1 MIRWKPGLYYYHRL
15 VSRLVSA
22 PQPTSN
28 FFPRMDW
35 RFKEFRN
42 EGTHCLYGTCVEL
55 MTCRIGRY
63 PSPRGVR
70 RRS

>member
-1 MIRWKPGLYYYHRL
+1 MTSNKNLKILQAAEGDNT
-15 VSRLVSA
+15 A